1 MKSIIFK
8 KPGVYAYED
17 RPVPQIKNPDDV
29 QIKVLGVGICGTDL
43 HVLMDPPK
51 HPAKPDIIFGHEY
64 CGEVVAVGSAVK
76 SLKPGDKVIVDP
88 HPPCGH
94 CENCRSDR
102 PGQCTTLYSQQDTPW
117 PEHGVTR
124 GLFADGALC
133 SYTCV
138 PAQSVYK
145 IDNKTPY
152 QLAALAEPLSCVGYA
167 IEKLKIQAG
176 DTVCVLGAGPMGLLF
191 AAMAKANGATK
202 VIVSEPHEYRREKA
216 LKCGATR
223 VVDPTKEDLVKVCLE
238 ETNGLGVDHSIEA
251 VGHMLQNAIDV
262 IRPGGKIIMFGHDET
277 ARPQI
282 QLADI
287 VRKEAQIYGGFLGKY
302 YFEKT
307 ARIIESGILPL
318 EEIVTHTFPLSQYE
332 EGLKLL
338 RAGKALKVV
347 IYPEEY

>member
-191 AAMAKANGATK
+191 AAMAKALADKGPQGVILTGIHNGPYIGNFIYDQGKMSWVRAKK
-202 VIVSEPHEYRREKA
+202 VGGDRSGTGDVFTAIVSASVVRGESLEQAVQKASDFICRVMAYTEELDLPHNA
-216 LKCGATR
+216 
-223 VVDPTKEDLVKVCLE
+223 
-238 ETNGLGVDHSIEA
+238 GLA
-251 VGHMLQNAIDV
+251 
-262 IRPGGKIIMFGHDET
+262 F
-277 ARPQI
+277 
-282 QLADI
+282 
-287 VRKEAQIYGGFLGKY
+287 
-302 YFEKT
+302 
-307 ARIIESGILPL
+307 
-318 EEIVTHTFPLSQYE
+318 
-332 EGLKLL
+332 
-338 RAGKALKVV
+338 
-347 IYPEEY
+347 EEYLTTLR